1 MRIVQI
7 IDSLEVGGAERM
19 AVNFAN
25 ALNGQIEFSG
35 LVATRAEG
43 NLKAHIADGVQYLF
57 LKRRKTLDFRAI
69 FALRR
74 YCIENRVNFMHA
86 HSSSYFIAMMVR
98 LMLPKVCVI
107 WHDHNG
113 MSEFLRSRE
122 SIVLKSASRFFRGIV
137 VVNHQL
143 KEWALRELYSKHV
156 IYLANFTHRELTAPA
171 GEPLFGSPG
180 RRILC
185 LANLREQKD
194 HMLLLNVAQKI
205 TAEFPDWSF
214 HLVGKDFNDAYSAM
228 VREAVENLGLSRHVF
243 IYGTRDDIA
252 AVIKQSDIAIL
263 TSKSEGLPV
272 ALLEFGLHHKSVVV
286 TAVGEIPQIIDSGV
300 NGLMVPPGDCE
311 GFASALRTLIL
322 NPQLRVEFGD
332 ALYETVRR
340 NNSEEAVIEKYL
352 NWLRRIS

>member
-25 ALNGQIEFSG
+25 ALHGHIEFSG

-43 NLKAHIADGVQYLF
+43 NLKAHIAEGVGYQF
-57 LKRRKTLDFRAI
+57 LKRTRTLDFRAI

-74 YCIENRVNFMHA
+74 YCIDNRINFMHA

-98 LMLPKVCVI
+98 IFLPAVCVI

-122 SIVLKSASRFFRGIV
+122 SVVLKAASVFFKGIV

-143 KEWALRELYSKHV
+143 KEWAMRELFSKNV

-171 GEPLFGSPG
+171 GSPLFGTDG

-194 HMLLLNVAQKI
+194 HMLLLTVAQKI
-205 TAEFPDWSF
+205 VADFPDWTF
-214 HLVGKDFNDAYSAM
+214 HLVGKDFNDAYSVM
-228 VREAVENLGLSRHVF
+228 VREAVANLGLERHVY

-272 ALLEFGLHHKSVVV
+272 ALLEFGLHHKAVVV
-286 TAVGEIPQIIDSGV
+286 TAVGEIPQIIDSGT
-300 NGLMVPPGDCE
+300 NGLMVASGDAE
-311 GFASALRTLIL
+311 GFTQALRTLIG
-322 NPQLRVEFGD
+322 NPEMRTQYGD
-332 ALYETVRR
+332 ALYDTVRR

>member
-25 ALNGQIEFSG
+25 ALHGQIEFSG

-43 NLKAHIADGVQYLF
+43 NLKAHISDGVGYKF
-57 LKRRKTLDFRAI
+57 LKRKKTLDFKAI

-74 YCIENRVNFMHA
+74 YCIDYQINFMHA
-86 HSSSYFIAMMVR
+86 HSSSYFIAMAVR
-98 LMLPKVCVI
+98 IFLPRVCVI

-122 SIVLKSASRFFRGIV
+122 SVVLKAASVFFRGIV

-143 KEWALRELYSKHV
+143 KEWAMRELFSKNV

-171 GEPLFGSPG
+171 GAPLYGTDSK
-180 RRILC
+180 RILC

-194 HMLLLNVAQKI
+194 HMLLLMVAQKI
-205 TAEFPDWSF
+205 AADFPDWTF
-214 HLVGKDFNDAYSAM
+214 HLVGKDFNDAYSTM
-228 VREAVENLGLSRHVF
+228 VRETVTNLGLERHVY

-272 ALLEFGLHHKSVVV
+272 ALLEFGLHHKAVVV
-286 TAVGEIPQIIDSGV
+286 TAVGEIPQIIDSGT
-300 NGLMVPPGDCE
+300 NGLMVASGDAD
-311 GFASALRTLIL
+311 GFTQALRTLIG
-322 NPQLRVEFGD
+322 NPQLRKEYGD

-352 NWLRRIS
+352 NWLRKIS